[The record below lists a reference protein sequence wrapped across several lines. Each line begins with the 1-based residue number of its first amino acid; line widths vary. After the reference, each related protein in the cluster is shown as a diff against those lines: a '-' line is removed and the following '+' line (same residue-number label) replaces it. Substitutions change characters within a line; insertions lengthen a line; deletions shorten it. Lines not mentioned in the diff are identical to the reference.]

1 MFRKLIGVVTAV
13 AAAGLLVG
21 VAWASGDGAGTG
33 TDSGSDSTAL
43 TARSDVSAP
52 APQGTASGGTIDRA
66 SPSGDTSTSSS
77 IDDRSVD
84 STVGSSTD
92 VTIVDRSSTSTSVD
106 TTTSTS
112 RGEGSSSSTSST
124 IDDHSTVPVTT
135 DPQTYDVGAAGMV
148 SVQLV
153 SGKLVLVDARAASGW
168 SLEVEK
174 DDGRDI
180 RVEFENGDSDA
191 RFEAKIRDGAVRVEI
206 RRD

>member
-21 VAWASGDGAGTG
+21 VAWASGDGTG

-43 TARSDVSAP
+43 SASSDVSSP
-52 APQGTASGGTIDRA
+52 ASQGTASSGTIDR
-66 SPSGDTSTSSS
+66 SSTSGQSSTSSS
-77 IDDRSVD
+77 IDDRSTD
-84 STVGSSTD
+84 NTVGSSTD

-106 TTTSTS
+106 ATTSTS

-135 DPQTYDVGAAGMV
+135 DPRTYDMGAAGTV
-148 SVQLV
+148 SIQLV
-153 SGKLVLVDARAASGW
+153 SGKLVLVDVRAASGW
-168 SLEVEK
+168 SLEVDK

-191 RFEAKIRDGAVRVEI
+191 RFEAKIRDGEVRVEI